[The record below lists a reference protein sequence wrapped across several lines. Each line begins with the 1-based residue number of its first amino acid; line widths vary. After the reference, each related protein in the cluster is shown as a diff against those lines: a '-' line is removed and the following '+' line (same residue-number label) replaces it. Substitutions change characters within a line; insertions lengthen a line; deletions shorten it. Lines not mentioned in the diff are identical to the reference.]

1 MHKYIK
7 TLILFSL
14 ILVGLSLNITSY
26 ADELEPYNLSID
38 GKVVN
43 FTDELGHPYLTKTD
57 RTVVPVRII
66 SENMG
71 YKVDWENATRKVF
84 VSNEKNKI
92 QLQIGKNT
100 AIVNGKTVPIDVQ
113 NGKPVDTK
121 AMLVPAKGSHRT
133 YVPLRF
139 VSEAM
144 GAEVKYERKNGVNYI
159 EINTGKKPEKPT
171 NSTTVTIK
179 QAELTKVGEGYNQHI
194 VDLAKK
200 YNYSTMNLGEG
211 HYFDYKKNQK
221 NGFIEPVIQLDAESN
236 NGFWFTFS
244 IMNKEEYKGKNYEIK
259 FECTSNPEYTDG
271 EKWKDMN
278 KFFTTIG
285 LPKEWTE
292 NGKTYKPQ
300 RGDVVKYEISI
311 KNGKTTKVYP
321 FTIKLGGMHEVE

>member
-1 MHKYIK
+1 MRKYIK
-7 TLILFSL
+7 HLILFSL

-26 ADELEPYNLSID
+26 AGKLEPYNLSID

-57 RTVVPVRII
+57 RTMIPVRII

-100 AIVNGKTVPIDVQ
+100 AIVNGKMVPIDVQ

-144 GAEVKYERKNGVNYI
+144 GADVKYERKNGVNYI

-171 NSTTVTIK
+171 KVTTVTTK

-259 FECTSNPEYTDG
+259 FECTSNPEYVKNT
-271 EKWKDMN
+271 EWKDMN

-285 LPKEWTE
+285 LPMKF
-292 NGKTYKPQ
+292 GAK

-311 KNGKTTKVYP
+311 RNGNTTKVYP

>member
-1 MHKYIK
+1 MRKYIK

-14 ILVGLSLNITSY
+14 ILVGLSLNLTSY

-43 FTDELGHPYLTKTD
+43 FTDELGHPYLTKTS
-57 RTVVPVRII
+57 RTMIPVRII

-71 YKVDWENATRKVF
+71 YDVKWDGGNQKVF
-84 VSNEKNKI
+84 VSNEKTKI
-92 QLQIGKNT
+92 ELQIGKNT
-100 AIVNGKTVPIDVQ
+100 AIVNGKMVPIDVQ
-113 NGKPVDTK
+113 DGKPVDTK

-144 GAEVKYERKNGVNYI
+144 GADVKYERKNGVNCI

-171 NSTTVTIK
+171 NATTVTTK

-236 NGFWFTFS
+236 NGLWFTFS
-244 IMNKEEYKGKNYEIK
+244 VMNEEEYKGKNYEIK
-259 FECTSNPEYTDG
+259 FECVSNPEYTKG
-271 EKWKDMN
+271 TKWKSMN
-278 KFFTTIG
+278 GYFPTAG
-285 LPKEWTE
+285 LPMKY
-292 NGKTYKPQ
+292 GAK

-311 KNGKTTKVYP
+311 RNGNTTKVYP

>member
-1 MHKYIK
+1 MRKYIK

-43 FTDELGHPYLTKTD
+43 FTDELGHPYLTNTS
-57 RTVVPVRII
+57 RTMIPVRII

-71 YKVDWENATRKVF
+71 YDVKWDGGNQKVF
-84 VSNEKNKI
+84 VNNGKTKI
-92 QLQIGKNT
+92 ELQIGKNT
-100 AIVNGKTVPIDVQ
+100 AIVNGKMVPIDVQ
-113 NGKPVDTK
+113 SGKPVDTK

-144 GAEVKYERKNGVNYI
+144 GADVKYERKNGVNYI

-171 NSTTVTIK
+171 NATTVTIK
-179 QAELTKVGEGYNQHI
+179 QANVIVGDGKE
-194 VDLAKK
+194 VTALADK
-200 YNYSTMNLGEG
+200 YHYSYMNLGEG

-236 NGFWFTFS
+236 NGLWFTFS
-244 IMNKEEYKGKNYEIK
+244 IMNKGEYKGKNYEIK
-259 FECTSNPEYTDG
+259 FECTSNSKYTK
-271 EKWKDMN
+271 EVDMWGSMDDS
-278 KFFTTIG
+278 FYTSIG
-285 LPKEWTE
+285 LPKEF
-292 NGKTYKPQ
+292 GAK

-311 KNGKTTKVYP
+311 RNGNTTKVYP

>member
-1 MHKYIK
+1 MRKYIK

-14 ILVGLSLNITSY
+14 ILVGLSLNLTSY

-57 RTVVPVRII
+57 RTMIPVRII

-100 AIVNGKTVPIDVQ
+100 AIVNGKMVPIDVQ
-113 NGKPVDTK
+113 DGKPVDTK

-139 VSEAM
+139 VSETM
-144 GAEVKYERKNGVNYI
+144 GADVKYERKNGVNYI

-171 NSTTVTIK
+171 NVTTVTTK

-221 NGFIEPVIQLDAESN
+221 NGFIEPVIQLSAESN
-236 NGFWFTFS
+236 NGLWFAFA
-244 IMNKEEYKGKNYEIK
+244 IMNEEEYKGKNYEIK
-259 FECTSNPEYTDG
+259 FECVNNSKYTKEADMWGSMDDSFYTS
-271 EKWKDMN
+271 
-278 KFFTTIG
+278 IG
-285 LPKEWTE
+285 LPKEF
-292 NGKTYKPQ
+292 GAK